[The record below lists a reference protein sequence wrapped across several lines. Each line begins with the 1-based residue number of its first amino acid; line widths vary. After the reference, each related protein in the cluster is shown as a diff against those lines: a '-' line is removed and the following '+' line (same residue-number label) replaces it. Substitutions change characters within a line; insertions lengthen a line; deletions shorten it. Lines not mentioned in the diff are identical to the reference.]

1 MKLFLFFLILS
12 AEVLSMDKLA
22 LFIPESSVN
31 QGALVKATLIVQPEA
46 INFPVQKL
54 KAETVGEAVYF
65 QQLSPLLKKEGSVA
79 YEADVT
85 IIFTS
90 VPESRT
96 VTGKIAG
103 QDLVLEWNDIRINP
117 VESTG
122 KMLWADFTAPDFF
135 EGSWKWVWITLVI
148 IPFLAGA
155 ILFWKKYDRR
165 RREKER
171 RRKLGE
177 AFLSCSKYEE
187 IVEFWKKKQLYL
199 REFPEL
205 EAKYRTFEE
214 TLFKYQF
221 KPKQTDSEKELVVQ
235 AYKKLA
241 EDCKGDLR
249 GI

>member
-1 MKLFLFFLILS
+1 MKVILFFLILS
-12 AEVLSMDKLA
+12 PEVLSMDKLA
-22 LFIPESSVN
+22 LFIPGSSVN

-54 KAETVGEAVYF
+54 KGETVGEAVYF

-90 VPESRT
+90 VPENRA

-117 VESTG
+117 VEASG

-135 EGSWKWVWITLVI
+135 EGSWKWVWITLII
-148 IPFLAGA
+148 IPLLGGAFFL
-155 ILFWKKYDRR
+155 WKKYDRK

-171 RRKLGE
+171 RRKLSE
-177 AFLSCSKYEE
+177 EFLACSNYEQ
-187 IVEFWKKKQLYL
+187 IVEFWKKKHLYL
-199 REFPEL
+199 GEFPEI
-205 EAKYRTFEE
+205 ENKYRTFEE

-221 KPKQTDSEKELVVQ
+221 KPRQSELERELVVQ
-235 AYKKLA
+235 AYKKLT
-241 EDCKGDLR
+241 EDFKGDLR